1 MADALWE
8 ELEEIRMP
16 VQSVTQWLENMDEES
31 LLKMIH
37 PLPINDLKDE
47 RASNEQLKQELNGLS
62 LEDFLEML

>member
-1 MADALWE
+1 VGGTG
-8 ELEEIRMP
+8 EIRMP

-47 RASNEQLKQELNGLS
+47 RASNEQLKQELNELS